1 MELIT
6 TQTQTVASGASVMF
20 NAATSS
26 ANQSILWRI
35 GSGIITLR
43 GIGVQS
49 RAKFRISAH
58 LNVALSVD
66 ATVAPIE
73 MAFAINGEGVQSTR
87 MVSTP
92 AAVSEF
98 NNIGT
103 SSFIDVP
110 TGCCTEISLKN
121 IGEPSVDVENV
132 TVTVERVA

>member
-73 MAFAINGEGVQSTR
+73 MAFAINGEGV
-87 MVSTP
+87 
-92 AAVSEF
+92 
-98 NNIGT
+98 
-103 SSFIDVP
+103 
-110 TGCCTEISLKN
+110 
-121 IGEPSVDVENV
+121 
-132 TVTVERVA
+132 